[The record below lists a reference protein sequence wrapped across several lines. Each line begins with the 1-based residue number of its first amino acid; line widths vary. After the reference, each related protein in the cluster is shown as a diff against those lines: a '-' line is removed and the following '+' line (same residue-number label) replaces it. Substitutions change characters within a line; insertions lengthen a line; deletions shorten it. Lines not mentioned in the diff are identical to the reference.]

1 MLKDLRLCTSMYT
14 VVDSWFEKGG
24 FMRMCTVATVHTRID
39 AMKVAAAVLTA
50 SNCEVFLL
58 TKNRSGSATGT
69 RTLLCTIICG
79 SLQLAH
85 SLAHS
90 LFLLSNFPIVEEGI
104 N

>member
-50 SNCEVFLL
+50 PNCKETEVFLL
-58 TKNRSGSATGT
+58 TNTALDPPLVRVHYCA
-69 RTLLCTIICG
+69 
-79 SLQLAH
+79 Q
-85 SLAHS
+85 
-90 LFLLSNFPIVEEGI
+90 
-104 N
+104 